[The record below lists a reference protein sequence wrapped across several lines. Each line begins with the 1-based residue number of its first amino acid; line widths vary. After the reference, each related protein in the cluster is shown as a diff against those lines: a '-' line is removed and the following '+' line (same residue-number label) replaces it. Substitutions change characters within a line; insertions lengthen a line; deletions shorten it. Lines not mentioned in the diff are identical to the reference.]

1 MYNKVQWIGMLL
13 RETNGWGEIFNKFVK
28 SDLIEKSTY
37 EQKHGKD
44 EGFSHVNNFGFVSRK
59 LGAF

>member
-1 MYNKVQWIGMLL
+1 MLL

-28 SDLIEKSTY
+28 PDLIEKMTY

-44 EGFSHVNNFGFVSRK
+44 EGFSHVNNFGFSFKKIGSFLSFKK
-59 LGAF
+59 LF